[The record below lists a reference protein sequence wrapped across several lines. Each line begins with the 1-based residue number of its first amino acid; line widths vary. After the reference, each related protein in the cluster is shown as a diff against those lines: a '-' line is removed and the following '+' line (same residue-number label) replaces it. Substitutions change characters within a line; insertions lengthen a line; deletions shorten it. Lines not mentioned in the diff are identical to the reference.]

1 MPPPAPFLYPAASCR
16 AGVEAEEEKAFGFV
30 AHPHSLESVRLDG
43 MKSLGGKGNVN
54 RELHTGTE
62 HSGAQPPAST
72 QGSSPTGSR
81 PACHRVCTADLWGVM
96 GGDRVSAPKQIATA
110 WQI

>member
-62 HSGAQPPAST
+62 HSGAQPPASA
-72 QGSSPTGSR
+72 QDSSPTGSR

-96 GGDRVSAPKQIATA
+96 GGD
-110 WQI
+110 